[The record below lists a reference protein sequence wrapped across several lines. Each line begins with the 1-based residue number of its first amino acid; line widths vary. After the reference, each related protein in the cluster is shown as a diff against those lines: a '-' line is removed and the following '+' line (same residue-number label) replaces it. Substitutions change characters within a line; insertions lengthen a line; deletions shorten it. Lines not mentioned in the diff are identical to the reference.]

1 MNTQEIQTVFDSLPD
16 WEKEIF
22 LRNNS
27 EQLLEDVTVPK
38 EKPNLDDVETED
50 IAEWMLD
57 NDVVTFDELLDA
69 VVDNVD
75 ELREIMEYSAVL
87 DYESQEE
94 SLDEDERYGPAETS
108 FDYENDEDFPY

>member
-38 EKPNLDDVETED
+38 EKPNLDNIETED
-50 IAEWMLD
+50 IAAWMLD

-69 VVDNVD
+69 VVDDVD

-94 SLDEDERYGPAETS
+94 ILDEEGGIGNTERS